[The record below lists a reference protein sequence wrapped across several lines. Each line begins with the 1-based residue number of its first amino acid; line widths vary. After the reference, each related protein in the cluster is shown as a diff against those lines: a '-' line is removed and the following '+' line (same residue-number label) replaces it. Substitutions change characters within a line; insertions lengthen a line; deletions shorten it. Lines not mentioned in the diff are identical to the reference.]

1 MPANNIDLL
10 KKLEESAKRQKQVNQ
25 AASELRATLLTQ
37 EPDVQRSSPM
47 TTDNRPSPVGKA

>member
-37 EPDVQRSSPM
+37 EPNVQRSSPM